1 MPKASP
7 KRAVVEAARNG
18 SLPNLRRLLREGAD
32 LNASY
37 ANYRP
42 LQALIQTDPHR
53 SQRRPSSERLRCLD
67 WLLANGADP
76 ELTGGWPPARA
87 MVIAGFTGVPE
98 YVERL
103 RDAGVKVDGFAA
115 AALGEVAGVKRAL
128 RADPE
133 FVHAR
138 DTGDLT
144 ALICAA
150 GSRMPGR
157 EDAS

>member
-18 SLPNLRRLLREGAD
+18 SLDHLKRLRQEGVD
-32 LNASY
+32 LNTSY

-42 LQALIQTDPHR
+42 LHSLIQTDPHR
-53 SQRRPSSERLRCLD
+53 EQRRPSAERLRCLD

-87 MVIAGFTGVPE
+87 MVIAGFTGIPE

-103 RDAGVKVDGFAA
+103 KDAGVRLDGFGA

-128 RADPE
+128 RAD
-133 FVHAR
+133 
-138 DTGDLT
+138 
-144 ALICAA
+144 A
-150 GSRMPGR
+150 G
-157 EDAS
+157 